1 MITRR
6 KLLYWLGLAPA
17 ASILP
22 VDKFGSANV
31 KFDGFVEELSLPSRA
46 AENIQYGA
54 PVKWTM
60 PDGWSNVRVEVECIG
75 QGGPGIYE
83 GGGGGDVARMVI
95 QQASGESGPI
105 GTGGAGRKLAKGEP
119 DVSE

>member
-17 ASILP
+17 ASVLP
-22 VDKFGSANV
+22 IDKLGLASA
-31 KFDGFVEELSLPSRA
+31 VELNGLSLPSRA
-46 AENIQYGA
+46 AEHIQYGA

-75 QGGPGIYE
+75 QGGPGTYE

>member
-22 VDKFGSANV
+22 VNKFGSASAL
-31 KFDGFVEELSLPSRA
+31 FDGPT
-46 AENIQYGA
+46 ENIGKTIQYVQYVD
-54 PVKWTM
+54 PTKWTV
-60 PDGWSNVRVEVECIG
+60 PKDWSKVYIDIECIG
-75 QGGPGIYE
+75 YGGGN
-83 GGGGGDVARMVI
+83 GGGGGDAARMTMR
-95 QQASGESGPI
+95 QASGESSPI

>member
-17 ASILP
+17 ASVLP

-31 KFDGFVEELSLPSRA
+31 LFDGPT
-46 AENIQYGA
+46 ENIGKTIQYVQYVD
-54 PVKWTM
+54 PTKWTI
-60 PDGWSNVRVEVECIG
+60 PEDWNKVYIECVG
-75 QGGPGIYE
+75 YGGGN
-83 GGGGGDVARMVI
+83 GGGGGNATRMEI
-95 QQASGESGPI
+95 RRGSGESTTTGI
-105 GTGGAGRKLAKGEP
+105 GGAGRKLAKGEP